1 MKQLELPL
9 KFKPNTYESYTDVQ
23 KKEHWYAQYCIKVL
37 QMQKLEQKI
46 ETAVKML
53 RNLVNEIDEAKE
65 VNGYTV
71 EIYSR
76 SAIKG
81 RIRKI
86 YADLYGRRSHHL
98 DDK

>member
-9 KFKPNTYESYTDVQ
+9 KFKPNTYESYTDAQ
-23 KKEHWYAQYCIKVL
+23 KKEHWYAQYCIKMF

-53 RNLVNEIDEAKE
+53 RNLVHQIDHGIEVPEEAWS
-65 VNGYTV
+65 N
-71 EIYSR
+71 R
-76 SAIKG
+76 AIKG

-86 YADLYGRRSHHL
+86 YADLYGRRSHRL